1 MARTKAK
8 VRCQPAVAAS
18 DFSRHTV
25 RPFKIKEMLPQQ
37 KTINIKETDS

>member
-8 VRCQPAVAAS
+8 VRRLPAAATS
-18 DFSRHTV
+18 EFLQHTV

-37 KTINIKETDS
+37 KTINIKKPDS